1 MTSLAVVFKLS
12 FIRRRRYKI
21 PKYNFYYDESEHN
34 RKINYK
40 TVSAVNYYDNFVTM
54 IVGWSAEKDDI
65 MQRHAAFE
73 TKYVDRKDRNGEIKS
88 TMFQQKQF
96 KYGFASLNKQNAQF
110 VNDLLSLFDENIH
123 IYFSVS
129 SKIEYLVLQV
139 FQGYRNSFLI
149 DADLMK
155 YSITK
160 ALVMYRPQEIIKC
173 IYESPKDFLEELK
186 KFFRD
191 RIECN
196 KNNPQLK
203 QRETEAFQQILSIL
217 DDISDTPEIDWD
229 YRMSF
234 DGFKK
239 YLAEKDISNY
249 NLIIDKEGE
258 SGEDS
263 KTLKAAREI
272 GIYNSDE
279 ADSKEYPGLRM
290 ADMMAG
296 ILSKLLKGLCDSLR
310 YQSLDESTNKKI
322 LDTGWFCLNEVQL
335 ELYKKLYRLI
345 CVWQPAWYKS
355 YSGIYSDDLVV
366 FNALLNFMNHFES
379 VEQIRADIDTQ
390 GEYFNAFACEQL
402 ARYFDQRRC
411 KLPIEPVIL
420 FDEESYLNQRGGK
433 IYFDSRKQLLL
444 PLHEGSQTFDVL
456 SVGVDQ
462 KFTPTVTIIKNG
474 ESECFRLPNEL
485 REWACGVIEMAA
497 MGMNPFPTKV
507 TFSKIN
513 GRYYVDIL

>member
-1 MTSLAVVFKLS
+1 MS
-12 FIRRRRYKI
+12 
-21 PKYNFYYDESEHN
+21 KYNFYYDESEHS

-40 TVSAVNYYDNFVTM
+40 TVSASNYYDNFITM
-54 IVGWSAEKDDI
+54 IVGWLAEKDDI
-65 MQRHAAFE
+65 LQRHTAFE
-73 TKYVDRKDRNGEIKS
+73 TKYSDRKDHNGEIKS
-88 TMFQQKQF
+88 TMLPQKQF

-110 VNDLLSLFDENIH
+110 VNDFLSLFDEDIH
-123 IYFSVS
+123 IFFSVS
-129 SKIEYLVLQV
+129 SKIEYLVLQI
-139 FQGYRNSFLI
+139 FQGYRNSFLV

-173 IYESPKDFLEELK
+173 LYESPEDFLEELK
-186 KFFRD
+186 RFFRD

-203 QRETEAFQQILSIL
+203 QKETEAFQQILFIL
-217 DDISDTPEIDWD
+217 DDISDALEIDWD
-229 YRMSF
+229 YHMSF

-239 YLAEKDISNY
+239 YLVEKDILNY
-249 NLIIDKEGE
+249 NLIIDKEGKE
-258 SGEDS
+258 EEKS

-272 GIYNSDE
+272 GLNNSYE
-279 ADSKEYPGLRM
+279 ADSTEYPGLRM

-296 ILSKLLKGLCDSLR
+296 IISKLLKGLCDSLR
-310 YQSLDESTNKKI
+310 YQSLEESTNKKI
-322 LDTGWFCLNEVQL
+322 LNTGWFCLNEVQL
-335 ELYKKLYRLI
+335 CLYKKLYRLI
-345 CVWQPAWYKS
+345 CEWQPAWYKS
-355 YSGIYSDDLVV
+355 YSGIYSDDLVA

-379 VEQIRADIDTQ
+379 VEQIQADIDMQ

-411 KLPIEPVIL
+411 KLPIEPVIP
-420 FDEESYLNQRGGK
+420 FDEESYLNPRGGK
-433 IYFDSRKQLLL
+433 VYFDSRKQLLL

-462 KFTPTVTIIKNG
+462 KFTPLVTILKDG

-485 REWACGVIEMAA
+485 SEWACSVVGMAA
-497 MGMNPFPTKV
+497 MGMNLFPTKV
-507 TFSKIN
+507 TFSNIN

>member
-1 MTSLAVVFKLS
+1 M
-12 FIRRRRYKI
+12 
-21 PKYNFYYDESEHN
+21 PKYNFYYDESEHS

-40 TVSAVNYYDNFVTM
+40 TVSASNYYDNFVTM

-65 MQRHAAFE
+65 LQRHAAFE
-73 TKYVDRKDRNGEIKS
+73 TKYADRKDRNGEIKS

-96 KYGFASLNKQNAQF
+96 KFGFASLNKQNAQF
-110 VNDLLSLFDENIH
+110 VNDFLSLFDKDIH
-123 IYFSVS
+123 IYFSIS

-139 FQGYRNSFLI
+139 FQGYRNSFLV

-173 IYESPKDFLEELK
+173 LYESPKDFLEELK

-203 QRETEAFQQILSIL
+203 QKETEAFQQILFIL
-217 DDISDTPEIDWD
+217 DDISDAPEIDWD
-229 YRMSF
+229 YHLPF

-249 NLIIDKEGE
+249 NLIIDKEGKE
-258 SGEDS
+258 EEKS

-272 GIYNSDE
+272 GLDNSDE
-279 ADSKEYPGLRM
+279 ADSTEYPGLRM

-296 ILSKLLKGLCDSLR
+296 IISKLLKGLCDSLR
-310 YQSLDESTNKKI
+310 YQSLDESANKKI

-335 ELYKKLYRLI
+335 GLYKKLYRLI
-345 CVWQPAWYKS
+345 CEWQPAWYKS

-379 VEQIRADIDTQ
+379 VEQIRADIDMLMVDFQNRKREFGLLEAVGATQ
-390 GEYFNAFACEQL
+390 
-402 ARYFDQRRC
+402 
-411 KLPIEPVIL
+411 
-420 FDEESYLNQRGGK
+420 
-433 IYFDSRKQLLL
+433 KQLKAMLSREIGIYL
-444 PLHEGSQTFDVL
+444 GGSLTVSLVL
-456 SVGVDQ
+456 G
-462 KFTPTVTIIKNG
+462 TII
-474 ESECFRLPNEL
+474 SIIACQRLEAVNHCITLNLPWLFLIALIAAMVVIYMIFTAYAKAEL
-485 REWACGVIEMAA
+485 RKTG
-497 MGMNPFPTKV
+497 
-507 TFSKIN
+507 
-513 GRYYVDIL
+513 ILSAIREE